1 MIKKF
6 FFILFI
12 FPLLSGAQD
21 STEVS
26 SEKIKP
32 QLEIISGQVENA
44 ANDQP
49 LSNVNIVNISR
60 VQGTITD
67 QNGDFTLM
75 AAVNDTLYFSYL
87 GFKSIQ
93 VKVTE
98 DWTKF
103 GEVKIKMTE
112 ASIALEE
119 VTVRE
124 LRLTGFLEIDARNI
138 PIYENYR
145 YSISGL
151 DYSYEGGGYQK
162 SSFSKTL
169 DAVFNPADLLYNAFG
184 KKGKEMRK
192 LRQMK
197 ADEEIRNILQDKFDR
212 ETLGAVLGMNKEDI
226 ENILKQCDFS
236 KDFIKSANDL
246 QVLDAI
252 SGCFEEYRAI
262 NR

>member
-1 MIKKF
+1 MINKF
-6 FFILFI
+6 FFLLFI
-12 FPLLSGAQD
+12 FPIFIWAQD
-21 STEVS
+21 STE
-26 SEKIKP
+26 IKLDSP
-32 QLEIISGQVENA
+32 KPNLEIISGKVLNA
-44 ANDQP
+44 ANDLP
-49 LSNVNIVNISR
+49 LSNVNIVNTSR
-60 VQGTITD
+60 VQGSISD
-67 QNGDFTLM
+67 QEGEFTLM
-75 AAVNDTLYFSYL
+75 ASVNDTLYFSYL

-103 GEVKIKMTE
+103 GDVKIKMTE

-124 LRLTGFLEIDARNI
+124 LRLTGFLEIDAKNI

-151 DYSYEGGGYQK
+151 DYAYEGGGYQK
-162 SSFSKTL
+162 TSFSKTL

-184 KKGKEMRK
+184 KKGNEMRK

-197 ADEEIRNILQDKFDR
+197 ADDEIRNFLQDKFDR
-212 ETLGAVLGMNKEDI
+212 KTLGAILGLAKEDI
-226 ENILKQCDFS
+226 ENILKRCDFS
-236 KDFIKSANDL
+236 KDFIKTANDL

-252 SGCFEEYRAI
+252 SGCYEEYRAV

>member
-1 MIKKF
+1 MIKQF
-6 FFILFI
+6 FYIIFLFPILV
-12 FPLLSGAQD
+12 GAQD
-21 STEVS
+21 TTEVS
-26 SEKIKP
+26 SKSPKP
-32 QLEIISGQVENA
+32 QLEIISGKVENA
-44 ANDQP
+44 ANDLA

-60 VQGTITD
+60 VQGTVSD
-67 QNGDFTLM
+67 QNGEFTLM
-75 AAVNDTLYFSYL
+75 AAINDTLYFSYL

-124 LRLTGFLEIDARNI
+124 LRLTGFLEIDAKNI

-151 DYSYEGGGYQK
+151 DYAYEGGRYQR

-184 KKGKEMRK
+184 KKGNEMRK

-197 ADEEIRNILQDKFDR
+197 ADDEIRNILQDKFDR
-212 ETLGAVLGMNKEDI
+212 ETLGAVLGMRREDI
-226 ENILKQCDFS
+226 ENILKRCDFS
-236 KDFIKSANDL
+236 KDFIKTANDL
-246 QVLDAI
+246 QVLDAM
-252 SGCFEEYRAI
+252 SGCYEEYRAI